1 MVTVDENGTA
11 TPVDFSEVNFNANT
25 TAEASNIQEN
35 DYVVDDTN
43 VAINYL
49 RNGSIVQAEKNL
61 LRIVGYNKNDIGH
74 ELSDGE
80 EVSMIL
86 KTSNRRGE
94 KRPELYDCV
103 VRRTGDNLTMDCDMT
118 SKSINTSN
126 QDLHLSISN
135 DTNQILTCK

>member
-1 MVTVDENGTA
+1 M
-11 TPVDFSEVNFNANT
+11 
-25 TAEASNIQEN
+25 
-35 DYVVDDTN
+35 
-43 VAINYL
+43 
-49 RNGSIVQAEKNL
+49 
-61 LRIVGYNKNDIGH
+61 LRIVGDNKNDIGR
-74 ELSDGE
+74 ELYDGE
-80 EVSMIL
+80 EIRMIL

-135 DTNQILTCK
+135 DTNQILTLQMKDYNETTPIVMSSSNYVR